1 MTMYDDESARAAE
14 ATPAGSTVHGPNTG
28 PHPASPLSYQHPESE
43 ALFRRVA
50 EMISS
55 ARPMPL
61 SASVMINREEVLEL
75 LEEAIERLPDEL
87 RAARWLLKEREDFLV
102 KTRRDADDIL
112 DAARAR
118 AERMVQRTEVVKA
131 AELRARQTVD
141 AADEEARRLRL
152 ECEDYCDQKLASF
165 EIVLERTMKTVAA
178 GRTKLQGN
186 PLAGTSETAEPAEE
200 QDDSGQA
207 FFDQDQ

>member
-1 MTMYDDESARAAE
+1 MTMYDNESERMAE
-14 ATPAGSTVHGPNTG
+14 ATPAGSTVA
-28 PHPASPLSYQHPESE
+28 ASAINSGNSYQHPESE
-43 ALFRRVA
+43 ALLRRVG
-50 EMISS
+50 EMIAG

-61 SASVMINREEVLEL
+61 SASVMINKDEVLEIL
-75 LEEAIERLPDEL
+75 DQALERLPDEL
-87 RAARWLLKEREDFLV
+87 RAARWLLKERDEYLA

-131 AELRARQTVD
+131 AELRARRTID

-165 EIVLERTMKTVAA
+165 EIVLERTLKTVGA

-186 PLAGTSETAEPAEE
+186 PLSGEVPVVTPDE
-200 QDDSGQA
+200 DDENAQA
-207 FFDQDQ
+207 FFDQDHD

>member
-1 MTMYDDESARAAE
+1 
-14 ATPAGSTVHGPNTG
+14 
-28 PHPASPLSYQHPESE
+28 
-43 ALFRRVA
+43 
-50 EMISS
+50 
-55 ARPMPL
+55 
-61 SASVMINREEVLEL
+61 MINREEVLEL